1 MVIIGVVWIPVIQG
15 MQGGQMYIYIQAISA
30 YLAPPIAAVYLTA
43 ILWKRANESVRMFLF
58 WLTRKVI
65 IMRVHLCYNS
75 DYLPVVRIINV
86 QLFYNVYFVFC
97 AGSLLGFDGGN
108 GDWCCAYDHRL
119 LLP

>member
-58 WLTRKVI
+58 FGLTRKVI
-65 IMRVHLCYNS
+65 IMRV
-75 DYLPVVRIINV
+75 YLHYKSII
-86 QLFYNVYFVFC
+86 
-97 AGSLLGFDGGN
+97 
-108 GDWCCAYDHRL
+108 
-119 LLP
+119 